1 MGQSVRIP
9 ITNIFMDGDYT
20 GQIFVG
26 AANKQ
31 LNVILDTG
39 SSALALD
46 AKKYE
51 PSHGDTTTKLA
62 QEDSYG
68 DGSGW
73 TGAVIQTTV
82 TVGSGAAP
90 LALPQANVALAYQAT
105 ANMFRGA
112 DGILGLAYAALDD
125 AYEMP
130 ADTWATKYPATQV
143 QTGRKTTIAPYL
155 TELASANVTSDI
167 VSFYTKRSQIHLG
180 GDPNDPLN
188 QGVMIIGGGQDAK
201 DLYTGGFQTAKVLAD
216 AWYCTNLK
224 AILVGASTINV
235 PARGAKGMPSN
246 SIVDSGTNSLN
257 LPRTLLNAIAAK
269 LPEPGQKTLF
279 LAALKN
285 EPVSVSKLDL
295 ASWPTISF
303 VLQGDTGDVTLNVTP
318 DNYWQVDAGRVGEAL
333 LGFTPG
339 QSGLSILGLPLMNGY
354 FTIFDGEADGGVG
367 SILFATRA

>member
-9 ITNIFMDGDYT
+9 ITNVFMDGDYT

-26 AANKQ
+26 AASKQ

-125 AYEMP
+125 AYEMA

-180 GDPNDPLN
+180 GAANDPLN

-257 LPRTLLNAIAAK
+257 LPHTLLNAIAAK
-269 LPEPGQKTLF
+269 LPGAWPEDAVPRGAEERARQRVEAGPPVVADHLVRPAGGHGRRHVERDAGQL
-279 LAALKN
+279 
-285 EPVSVSKLDL
+285 L
-295 ASWPTISF
+295 ASRCGQGRRGAAGVHPWPVRALDPRAS
-303 VLQGDTGDVTLNVTP
+303 
-318 DNYWQVDAGRVGEAL
+318 VDERVFHHL
-333 LGFTPG
+333 
-339 QSGLSILGLPLMNGY
+339 
-354 FTIFDGEADGGVG
+354 
-367 SILFATRA
+367 RR